1 MSLQDTFKAV
11 KEASKTLVLL
21 SDDQRNEI
29 LNAVA
34 DAIDQHQGEIL
45 KANADDLEKAGKDYA
60 FYDRLLLTP
69 QRLKIL
75 PTTCGMWRPFL
86 LRSGVC

>member
-21 SDDQRNEI
+21 SDAQRNEI

-34 DAIDQHQGEIL
+34 DAIDQHQDEIL

-60 FYDRLLLTP
+60 FYDRFALDTATLEGY
-69 QRLKIL
+69 R
-75 PTTCGMWRPFL
+75 
-86 LRSGVC
+86 